1 MRRESNIADL
11 FLPDLI
17 ALFQMNSLHSDDRYI
32 HKDLVGGHHGLS
44 IPAFFLERKIMNPQ
58 PE

>member
-1 MRRESNIADL
+1 MRREGNISDL
-11 FLPDLI
+11 SLPDLI
-17 ALFQMNSLHSDDRYI
+17 ALFQTNSLYSDDSYI
-32 HKDLVGGHHGLS
+32 HKDLVGGRHGLS